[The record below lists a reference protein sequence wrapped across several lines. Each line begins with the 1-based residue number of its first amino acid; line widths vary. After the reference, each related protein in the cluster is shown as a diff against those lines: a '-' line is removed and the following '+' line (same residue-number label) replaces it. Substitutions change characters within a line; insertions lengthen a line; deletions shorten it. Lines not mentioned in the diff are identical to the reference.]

1 MRALC
6 TLLFSTAAGV
16 AVLARLRRFK
26 PFCGRGLRYINKLRR
41 KVFTTTAFVGVVGA
55 VTLGDS
61 CMMLEYWRRNPDR
74 KTGQVFT
81 TAVSGDAPTMQTQK
95 FNHLLASNVRGA

>member
-55 VTLGDS
+55 VTSSDS

-74 KTGQVFT
+74 KNRAGLHYSRFWRCPD
-81 TAVSGDAPTMQTQK
+81 DANSEIQS
-95 FNHLLASNVRGA
+95 LIGE